1 MNGKNELRNKA
12 KEIRRNL
19 DMEKVSAKLCGEIRK
34 SGVYKASKNIMLFY
48 PKPNE
53 VDLRELFGDDK
64 NFYLPRVC
72 GENLDV
78 CPYKVGDDLK
88 RSEFGVFE
96 PTSAKTD
103 SLVLD
108 LIIVPALASDKKGY
122 RLGYGKGYYDRFL
135 NGNCDIKTLCAL
147 PKELVFDDL
156 PHDDYDVKID
166 YIITA

>member
-1 MNGKNELRNKA
+1 MNGKDELRNKA

-19 DMEKVSAKLCGEIRK
+19 DMKKVSAELCGEIRR
-34 SGVYKASKNIMLFY
+34 SGLYKASKNIMLFY
-48 PKPNE
+48 PKQNE

-78 CPYKVGDDLK
+78 CPYKTGDDLEK
-88 RSEFGVFE
+88 SEFGVFE

-103 SLVLD
+103 SRILD
-108 LIIVPALASDKKGY
+108 LVIVPALASDRNGY

-135 NGNCDIKTLCAL
+135 NGNRGIKTLCAI
-147 PKELVFDDL
+147 PKELIFDEL
-156 PHDDYDVKID
+156 ARDDYDVKID
-166 YIITA
+166 YIITT